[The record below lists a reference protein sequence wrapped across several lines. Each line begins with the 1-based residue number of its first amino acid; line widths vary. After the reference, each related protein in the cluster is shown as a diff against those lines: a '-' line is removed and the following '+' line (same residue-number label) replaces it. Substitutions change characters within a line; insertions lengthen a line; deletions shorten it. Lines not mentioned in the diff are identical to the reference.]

1 MTQTDLEPLAPQD
14 ALDWY
19 LEHRRDSLRTA
30 TRRKHRSA
38 LGAFV
43 EWTGEVGID
52 NLNDISGR
60 QLMEFKTWRKTESD
74 LTVVSLNGNL
84 AILQRFL
91 RFCENVDAVSEKV
104 VDRVP
109 LPNVPL
115 DEEVDNW
122 VPTDEAVKGIRSYF
136 GQFEYASRR
145 HAVFELIAEVGLRLG
160 GVLAMDLG
168 DFDPDEMV
176 IHLRHRPEGTDVYG
190 TPLKNGRDGERI
202 INISEQLREFLVDY
216 IEHNRAEVVDSYGR
230 EPLFTTPSGR
240 PSTATIRRDFYK
252 MTRPCVH
259 SGECPHDRDMSECE
273 ATKNRNAADCPSRF
287 STHPLRKWAIMNQLD
302 QGVPKE
308 LLSDR
313 VDVSVPVLD
322 KHYDQRTEERKSRRR
337 REALESSLE
346 EYAIADGGEE
356 VREGN

>member
-1 MTQTDLEPLAPQD
+1 MTQSDLEPLAPQE

-19 LEHRRDSLRTA
+19 LQHRRDSLRTA
-30 TRRKHRSA
+30 TRRKHQSA

-43 EWTGEVGID
+43 EWTDEVGID
-52 NLNDISGR
+52 DMNDIGGR

-91 RFCENVDAVSEKV
+91 RFCENVDAVPAGV
-104 VDRVP
+104 ADRVP
-109 LPNVPL
+109 LPNVPPE
-115 DEEVDNW
+115 EEVDDW
-122 VPTDEAVKGIRSYF
+122 VPADEAVESIRSYF

-145 HAVFELIAEVGLRLG
+145 HVVFELIAEVGIRLG
-160 GVLAMDLG
+160 GVLAIDLA
-168 DFDPDEMV
+168 DFDPEEMV
-176 IHLRHRPEGTDVYG
+176 IHLRHRPEGTDEYG

-202 INISEQLREFLVDY
+202 INISEQLRDFVVDY
-216 IEHNRAEVVDSYGR
+216 VDHNRADTVDDYGR
-230 EPLFTTPSGR
+230 QPLFTTAGGR

-252 MTRPCVH
+252 MTRPCVS
-259 SGECPHDRDMSECE
+259 SGECPHDREISDCE
-273 ATKNRNAADCPSRF
+273 ATKNMNAADCPSRF

-337 REALESSLE
+337 RDVLEASLE
-346 EYAIADGGEE
+346 EYAITDGG
-356 VREGN
+356 RDRKK